1 MGQLELVL
9 DLCIVGSESIGL
21 GGGWTARNGDFR
33 ERFECP

>member
-21 GGGWTARNGDFR
+21 GVWTARNGDFR